1 MSRKGLGFAALR
13 DFLFLSGGEVVSKG
27 VGFVAFAY
35 LARRLE
41 PEAYGAVELAFSLVL
56 LFAFVV
62 EFGTDAIGAREVAQD
77 RERVPG
83 LAATIPAARLLVALV
98 AIPVMGGLAI
108 AMGQPAETVRLVWL
122 FSLGLL
128 AIPWKATWLLQGLE
142 MMSWISLGGAIRM
155 GIFAL
160 GVLVLVRGPEDLL
173 WVGAVEVAAAFAFA
187 VYFAVIQQRRI
198 APLRLSFSH
207 AALTGLLRQGL
218 PLGLTQAVWSTTQ
231 YLPTMLVAS
240 FVGGAAIAWFAAAHR
255 IVMSVWTFSWLYH
268 FNLFPAVTRNL
279 AESREAFHS
288 LVLPSLRASAW
299 AGIGMALVGTLLGEP
314 LCRLVFGAPYAVA
327 GPTLSVLVW
336 ILPATLLSGH
346 ARSALIA
353 TGHQRF
359 VLYAQSTGAVVML
372 VLGGALVPGWGA
384 LGGAIAMVV
393 SSSVVFAVSHASAI
407 RLVAPMPLLDA
418 LLRPS
423 LALVAA
429 LLAVHAVDLG
439 AWAEGALAAAVYTA
453 LAFLCDRRLI
463 PDLHRVAAAK
473 DPDEALRPG
482 GSA

>member
-1 MSRKGLGFAALR
+1 MSRRLGLSALR
-13 DFLFLSGGEVVSKG
+13 DFLYLTGGEIVGKG

-62 EFGTDAIGAREVAQD
+62 EFGTDAIGAREVARD
-77 RERVPG
+77 RDSVPR
-83 LAATIPAARLLVALV
+83 LAAQIPAARLLVALG
-98 AIPVMGGLAI
+98 AIPARGGLAL
-108 AMGQPAETVRLVWL
+108 AMGQPPETVRLVWI

-128 AIPWKATWLLQGLE
+128 AIPWKQTWLLQGLE
-142 MMSWISLGGAIRM
+142 MMGWLSAGGAVRM
-155 GIFAL
+155 GVFAL
-160 GVLVLVRGPEDLL
+160 GVLLLVRGPEDLH
-173 WVGAVEVAAAFAFA
+173 WVAWVEVAAAFVFA
-187 VYFAVIQQRRI
+187 GYFLGVQQRRVTPI
-198 APLRLSFSH
+198 RLGGTPRELR
-207 AALTGLLRQGL
+207 GLLRQGL

-231 YLPTMLVAS
+231 YLPTLLVAT
-240 FVGGAAIAWFAAAHR
+240 FVGGTAIAWFAAAHR

-268 FNLFPAVTRNL
+268 FNLFPSVTRNL
-279 AESREAFHS
+279 AGSREAFYA
-288 LVLPSLRASAW
+288 LVRPSLRSTAW
-299 AGIGMALVGTLLGEP
+299 AGVGIAWLVTLLGEP

-372 VLGGALVPGWGA
+372 GLGVVLVPAQGA

-393 SSSVVFAVSHASAI
+393 SSSMVFVVSHVAAS
-407 RLVAPMPLLDA
+407 RLVAPLPWVDP
-418 LLRPS
+418 LLRPA
-423 LALVAA
+423 LALVASWA
-429 LLAVHAVDLG
+429 AVDLAG
-439 AWAEGALAAAVYTA
+439 LGPWGSGGLAAVAYA
-453 LAFLCDRRLI
+453 AAAFVSDPRLLS
-463 PDLHRVAAAK
+463 DLRRVAAAK
-473 DPDEALRPG
+473 DG
-482 GSA
+482 